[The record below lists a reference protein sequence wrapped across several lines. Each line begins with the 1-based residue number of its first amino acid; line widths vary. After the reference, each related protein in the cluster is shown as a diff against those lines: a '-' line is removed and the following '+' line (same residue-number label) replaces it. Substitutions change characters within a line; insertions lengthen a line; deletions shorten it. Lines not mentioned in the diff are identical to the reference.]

1 MIDRRALLSGL
12 VSAAA
17 TTTVL
22 GAARRT
28 ELDDHDATGL
38 GQLVRKGEV
47 TPLELVERA
56 IRRINALNPQ
66 LNAVVSSSFDLARS
80 RAHEPVRQRV
90 FEGVPYVIKDTQEFA
105 GLPCTKSS
113 RALAQRV
120 PTQSLPF
127 IDAVE
132 ATGAIPLGMSNAPE
146 YALAATTEPLF
157 YGPSRNP
164 WNVGRSSGGSSGGSA
179 VAVASGM
186 TPIATAS
193 DGGGS
198 IRIPASNC
206 GLFGFKN
213 SRALDVGS
221 DDELLAVRGCLSRS
235 VRDAAAFLVAT
246 QVAQPVDM
254 ARVALVKGPDKR
266 RLRIAFSTRN
276 TFGEEPHPE
285 VAKATRATAALLS
298 RLGHHVTE
306 EWLPSDGAQLAHHFM
321 TFWGLDATTRRDFAR
336 KVLGR
341 EPEDSLFEPWTLGL
355 MRLFKEQRDY
365 ASVELGYEFFRVHQ
379 QNLRRFLQKYDAYVT
394 PVLASPPIP
403 LGEQAPDVEFETL
416 KQRVVQYVSYTPPA
430 NIAGL
435 PSMSVPLYWTPDN
448 LPIGTLFTSG
458 FGKDAQLLALAY
470 ELELAQPWKN
480 RWPQESAVQRGI
492 A

>member
-1 MIDRRALLSGL
+1 MIDRRTLLTGL

-17 TTTVL
+17 ATLARGT
-22 GAARRT
+22 ARRA
-28 ELDDHDATGL
+28 ELDEYDATGL
-38 GQLVRKGEV
+38 AQLVRKGEI

-56 IRRINALNPQ
+56 IRRIEALNPK
-66 LNAVVSSSFDLARS
+66 LNAIVSDSFELARR
-80 RAHEPVRQRV
+80 RAREPVRQRV

-132 ATGAIPLGMSNAPE
+132 ATGAIPLGIANAPE
-146 YALAATTEPLF
+146 YALAATTEPLL
-157 YGPSRNP
+157 YGPCHNP
-164 WNVGRSSGGSSGGSA
+164 WDLERSAGGSSGGSA

-186 TPIATAS
+186 TPLATAS

-213 SRALDVGS
+213 SRALDIGS
-221 DDELLAVRGCLSRS
+221 EDELLSVRGCLSRS

-246 QVAQPVDM
+246 EVAEPVDM
-254 ARVALVKGPDKR
+254 PRVDLVEGPDKR
-266 RLRIAFSTRN
+266 RLRIAFTTRN

-285 VAKATRATAALLS
+285 VAKATRATAALLA

-306 EWLPSDGAQLAHHFM
+306 EWLPQDGAQLAHHFM
-321 TFWGLDATTRRDFAR
+321 TFWGLDATSRRDFAR

-355 MRLFKEQRDY
+355 MRLFKEQRNY
-365 ASVELGYEFFRVHQ
+365 ASVELAYEYFRVCQ
-379 QNLRRFLQKYDAYVT
+379 LALRRFLQKYDVYVT

-403 LGEQAPDVEFETL
+403 LGEQAPDVEFDTL
-416 KQRVVQYVSYTPPA
+416 QRRIVRYVSYTPPA

-435 PSMSVPLYWTPDN
+435 PSMSVPLYWTAED
-448 LPIGTLFTSG
+448 LPVGTLFTAG
-458 FGKDAQLLALAY
+458 FGKDARLLALAY
-470 ELELAQPWKN
+470 ELEAALPWKS
-480 RWPQESAVQRGI
+480 RWPRESS
-492 A
+492 